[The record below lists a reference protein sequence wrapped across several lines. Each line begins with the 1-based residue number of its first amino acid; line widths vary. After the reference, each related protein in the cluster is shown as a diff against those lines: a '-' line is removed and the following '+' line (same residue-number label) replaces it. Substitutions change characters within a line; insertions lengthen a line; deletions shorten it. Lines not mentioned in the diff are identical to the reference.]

1 MSIPKLE
8 IPVKRYTGESAVVS
22 LRIPKD
28 MLREIDETAA
38 RTGRT
43 RNEVLSMCL
52 EFALEHL
59 EIEKHP
65 DTQ

>member
-8 IPVKRYTGESAVVS
+8 IPVKRYAGESTVVS

-43 RNEVLSMCL
+43 RNEVLSLCL

-65 DTQ
+65 DP